1 MRKNFPGYFKLTEA
15 EIKELWDKALITLDA
30 NILLNLY
37 RYSDETKENFF
48 KILEK
53 IKDRVW
59 IPHQSAKE
67 FFDNRLNVIS
77 QQEKA
82 YEDAI
87 SSLKA
92 VEQEFKNSR
101 QHPFISNKSLKK
113 FSSLTE
119 DICGELDKNKE
130 FHNKRIV
137 QDDILERIENL
148 FENKVGE
155 EFEKDKMSE
164 LFKKGEDRFK
174 DKIPPGYKDSGKKDI
189 TEKDIRKYGDYIVW
203 EQILSK
209 SKEDKLGIILVTD
222 DRKEDWWIR
231 FNGKTLGPRP
241 ELIKEFKTTTSQSF
255 HMYQSDRFLE
265 FARDY
270 LNEDVKQN
278 SIDEIREL
286 RRLDEKERLRH
297 LNGQKEFLNY
307 KRYKENLLK
316 MRMKLADEMN
326 LLSSKQA
333 SLQDELNHQYLIL
346 DNSDPSAFDDSRI
359 RRLKNEL
366 EMIQIKEKHLLFRS
380 KELEN
385 EYIELR
391 NKALHNNGYK

>member
-1 MRKNFPGYFKLTEA
+1 MRKNFPGYFKLTEID
-15 EIKELWDKALITLDA
+15 IKELWDNALITLDA

-59 IPHQSAKE
+59 IPHHSAKE

-101 QHPFISNKSLKK
+101 QHPFISKKSLKK
-113 FSSLTE
+113 FSALTE
-119 DICGELDKNKE
+119 EICGELDTNKE

-137 QDDILERIENL
+137 QDDILERIEKL
-148 FENKVGE
+148 FEKKVGE
-155 EFEKDKMSE
+155 EFSKEKMCD
-164 LFKKGEDRFK
+164 LFKTGEERFK
-174 DKIPPGYKDSGKKDI
+174 DKIPPGYKDSGKKDL
-189 TEKDIRKYGDYIVW
+189 TEKDTRKYGDYIIW
-203 EQILSK
+203 EQILTK
-209 SKEDKLGIILVTD
+209 SKEDKFGIILVTD

-241 ELIKEFKTTTSQSF
+241 ELTKEFKTTTNQSF

-286 RRLDEKERLRH
+286 RRLDEKERLRN
-297 LNGQKEFLNY
+297 LNKHKEFLNY
-307 KRYKENLLK
+307 KRYKVDFLK
-316 MRMKLADEMN
+316 IRMKLADEIN
-326 LLSSKQA
+326 LITHKQS
-333 SLQDELNHQYLIL
+333 SLQEELNDQYQIL
-346 DNSDPSAFDDSRI
+346 DNSDPSAFDDSRM
-359 RRLKNEL
+359 RRLQNEL
-366 EMIQIKEKHLLFRS
+366 EMTQIKQKNLLFKS

-385 EYIELR
+385 EYVNLR
-391 NKALHNNGYK
+391 NKIMPYNA

>member
-1 MRKNFPGYFKLTEA
+1 M
-15 EIKELWDKALITLDA
+15 
-30 NILLNLY
+30 
-37 RYSDETKENFF
+37 
-48 KILEK
+48 
-53 IKDRVW
+53 
-59 IPHQSAKE
+59 E

-101 QHPFISNKSLKK
+101 QHPFISKKSLKK
-113 FSSLTE
+113 FSALTE
-119 DICGELDKNKE
+119 EICGELDTNKE

-137 QDDILERIENL
+137 QDDILERIEKL
-148 FENKVGE
+148 FEKKVGE
-155 EFEKDKMSE
+155 EFSKEKMCD
-164 LFKKGEDRFK
+164 LFKTGEERFK
-174 DKIPPGYKDSGKKDI
+174 DKIPPGYKDSGKKDL
-189 TEKDIRKYGDYIVW
+189 TEKDTRKYGDYIIW
-203 EQILSK
+203 EQILTK
-209 SKEDKLGIILVTD
+209 SKEDKFGIILVTD

-241 ELIKEFKTTTSQSF
+241 ELTKEFKTTTNQSF

-286 RRLDEKERLRH
+286 RRLDEKERLRN
-297 LNGQKEFLNY
+297 LNKHKEFLNY
-307 KRYKENLLK
+307 KRYKVDFLK
-316 MRMKLADEMN
+316 IRMKLADEIN
-326 LLSSKQA
+326 LITHKQS
-333 SLQDELNHQYLIL
+333 SLQEELNDQYQIL
-346 DNSDPSAFDDSRI
+346 DNSDPSAFDDSRM
-359 RRLKNEL
+359 RRLQNEL
-366 EMIQIKEKHLLFRS
+366 EMTQIKQKNLLFKS

-385 EYIELR
+385 EYVNLR
-391 NKALHNNGYK
+391 NKIMPYNA